1 MLNSILVILFC
12 VFALAFVLLAKH
24 SMDAETHK
32 HWAFTLLSAIPPFII
47 AAILL
52 MLNNR

>member
-1 MLNSILVILFC
+1 MLNSILTVLLG

-24 SMDAETHK
+24 SMETRR

-52 MLNNR
+52 LLNKR

>member
-1 MLNSILVILFC
+1 MLDTTPTVLFC
-12 VFALAFVLLAKH
+12 IFALAFVLLAKH
-24 SMDAETHK
+24 SMETETHK

-52 MLNNR
+52 MLNKR

>member
-12 VFALAFVLLAKH
+12 IFALAFVLLAKH
-24 SMDAETHK
+24 SLDAETKK
-32 HWAFTLLSAIPPFII
+32 HWTFTLLSAIPPFVI

-52 MLNNR
+52 LLNKR

>member
-1 MLNSILVILFC
+1 MLNSILVILLG
-12 VFALAFVLLAKH
+12 VFALAFALLAKH
-24 SMDAETHK
+24 SMETRR

-52 MLNNR
+52 LLNKR

>member
-12 VFALAFVLLAKH
+12 IFTLAFALLTKH
-24 SMDAETHK
+24 SMETK
-32 HWAFTLLSAIPPFII
+32 RHWAFTLLSAILPFII
-47 AAILL
+47 AVILL

>member
-12 VFALAFVLLAKH
+12 IFTLTFVLLTKH
-24 SMDAETHK
+24 SFEAETKK
-32 HWAFTLLSAIPPFII
+32 HWAFTLLSAIPPFVI

-52 MLNNR
+52 LLNKP

>member
-1 MLNSILVILFC
+1 MLNSILTVLLG
-12 VFALAFVLLAKH
+12 VFALAFALLAKH
-24 SMDAETHK
+24 SMETRR

-52 MLNNR
+52 LPNKR

>member
-1 MLNSILVILFC
+1 MLNSILTVLLG
-12 VFALAFVLLAKH
+12 VFALAFALLAKH
-24 SMDAETHK
+24 SMEAETHK

-47 AAILL
+47 AGILL

>member
-1 MLNSILVILFC
+1 MLDTILVILFC
-12 VFALAFVLLAKH
+12 IFALAFVLLAKH
-24 SMDAETHK
+24 SLEAETHK

-52 MLNNR
+52 MLNKR

>member
-12 VFALAFVLLAKH
+12 IFTLAFVLLAKH
-24 SMDAETHK
+24 SMGAETHK

-52 MLNNR
+52 LLNKR

>member
-12 VFALAFVLLAKH
+12 IFALAFALLTKH
-24 SMDAETHK
+24 SMGAETHK
-32 HWAFTLLSAIPPFII
+32 HWAFTLLSTIPPFII

-52 MLNNR
+52 MLNKR

>member
-12 VFALAFVLLAKH
+12 IFALAFVLLAKL
-24 SMDAETHK
+24 SMEAETHK
-32 HWAFTLLSAIPPFII
+32 HWVFTLLSAIPPFII

-52 MLNNR
+52 LLNNR

>member
-12 VFALAFVLLAKH
+12 IFALVFVLLANH
-24 SMDAETHK
+24 SFKAETKK
-32 HWAFTLLSAIPPFII
+32 HWAFTLLSAIPAFII

-52 MLNNR
+52 LLNNR